1 MLVFLL
7 IVLTPYTTTTILA
20 TVKQQ
25 EREAMIDVVE
35 YTEGMTIEP
44 PCFVHRMPN
53 EVYHSTPEGISSSG
67 LKQMLRSPAHY
78 KFQASSEPSRAMIL
92 GTAIHTALLEPDRFA
107 DEYVLLRDVKDRRAS
122 EYKQAVKVH
131 GSENVLVSSE
141 ADNVAGMQE
150 TVLANPAMSERLQAE
165 GWRELSL
172 FVRDPET
179 GVLIRVRYDLLSVS
193 GIAVD
198 VKKCQDARPE
208 EFSKAIFN
216 YGYDLQ
222 AALYSDAFEWATGK
236 PLGAFEFA
244 AIEEQ
249 MPHGHK
255 LYLLDETAMQE
266 GRRKYREAL
275 SLYAECERSNDW
287 PNLSCDG
294 VEILGLPGWR
304 VNQIENEIEQE
315 IF

>member
-1 MLVFLL
+1 
-7 IVLTPYTTTTILA
+7 
-20 TVKQQ
+20 
-25 EREAMIDVVE
+25 MIEVIE
-35 YTEGMTIEP
+35 YTPGMTIEP
-44 PCFVHRMPN
+44 PVFVHQMPN
-53 EVYHSTPEGISSSG
+53 SVYHSTPEGISSSG

-78 KFQASSEPSRAMIL
+78 KFQAHGEPTRAMVL

-107 DEYVLLRDVKDRRAS
+107 HEYVLLRDVKDRRSS

-141 ADNVAGMQE
+141 ADKVAGMQE
-150 TVLANPAMSERLQAE
+150 TVLSNPAMSERLQAE

-216 YGYDLQ
+216 YDYDLQ
-222 AALYSDAFEWATGK
+222 AALYSDAFEWATRK
-236 PLGAFEFA
+236 PIGAFEFA
-244 AIEEQ
+244 AIEEK

-255 LYLLDETAMQE
+255 LYQPCETTLQE
-266 GRRKYREAL
+266 GRAKYREAL
-275 SLYAECERSNDW
+275 DLFAQCEAANDW
-287 PNLSCDG
+287 PSLQCDG
-294 VEILGLPGWR
+294 PEIISLPSWR
-304 VNQIENEIEQE
+304 MAQIENEITEE
-315 IF
+315 LI

>member
-1 MLVFLL
+1 
-7 IVLTPYTTTTILA
+7 
-20 TVKQQ
+20 
-25 EREAMIDVVE
+25 MIEVIE
-35 YTEGMTIEP
+35 YTPGMTIEP
-44 PCFVHRMPN
+44 PCFIANMPN
-53 EVYHSTPEGISSSG
+53 SVYHSTPEGISSSG

-78 KFQASSEPSRAMIL
+78 KFQASTPPTRAMEI
-92 GTAIHTALLEPDRFA
+92 GTAIHTALLEPGRFA

-141 ADNVAGMQE
+141 ADKVAGMQE

-179 GVLIRVRYDLLSVS
+179 GVLIRVRYDLLTVS

-198 VKKCQDARPE
+198 IKKCQDARPE

-216 YGYDLQ
+216 YAYDLQ

-236 PLGAFEFA
+236 PIGAFEFA

-255 LYLLDETAMQE
+255 LYHPDETMMQE
-266 GRRKYREAL
+266 GRRRYREAL
-275 SLYAECERSNDW
+275 DLFAECERTGDW
-287 PNLSCDG
+287 PSITCDG
-294 VEILGLPGWR
+294 PELISLPSWR
-304 VNQIENEIEQE
+304 VAQIENEIGEE
-315 IF
+315 IY

>member
-1 MLVFLL
+1 
-7 IVLTPYTTTTILA
+7 
-20 TVKQQ
+20 
-25 EREAMIDVVE
+25 MIEVIE
-35 YTEGMTIEP
+35 YQEGMTIEP
-44 PCFVHRMPN
+44 PCFIANMPN
-53 EVYHSTPEGISSSG
+53 SVYHSTPEGISSSG

-107 DEYVLLRDVKDRRAS
+107 HEYVLLRDVKDRRAS
-122 EYKQAVKVH
+122 EYKQAAKVH

-216 YGYDLQ
+216 YAYDLQ

-236 PLGAFEFA
+236 PIGAFEFA
-244 AIEEQ
+244 AIEEK

-255 LYLLDETAMQE
+255 LYQPCETTLQE
-266 GRRKYREAL
+266 GRAKYREAL
-275 SLYAECERSNDW
+275 NLFAECERSDDW
-287 PNLSCDG
+287 PGITCDG
-294 VEILGLPGWR
+294 PEIISLPSWR
-304 VNQIENEIEQE
+304 VAQIENEIEGE
-315 IF
+315 IY

>member
-1 MLVFLL
+1 
-7 IVLTPYTTTTILA
+7 
-20 TVKQQ
+20 
-25 EREAMIDVVE
+25 MIEVIE
-35 YTEGMTIEP
+35 YKEGMTIEP
-44 PCFVHRMPN
+44 PCFIANMPN
-53 EVYHSTPEGISSSG
+53 SVYHSTPEGISSSG

-78 KFQASSEPSRAMIL
+78 KFQASTPPTRAMEI
-92 GTAIHTALLEPDRFA
+92 GTAIHTALMEPDRFA
-107 DEYVLLRDVKDRRAS
+107 HEYVLLRDVKDRRAS

-216 YGYDLQ
+216 YAYDLQ

-236 PLGAFEFA
+236 PIGAFEFA
-244 AIEEQ
+244 AIEEK

-255 LYLLDETAMQE
+255 LYQPCETTLQE
-266 GRRKYREAL
+266 GRAKYREAL
-275 SLYAECERSNDW
+275 NLFAQCETANDW
-287 PNLSCDG
+287 PSLQCDG
-294 VEILGLPGWR
+294 PEIISLPSWR
-304 VNQIENEIEQE
+304 MAQIENEIEEE
-315 IF
+315 II